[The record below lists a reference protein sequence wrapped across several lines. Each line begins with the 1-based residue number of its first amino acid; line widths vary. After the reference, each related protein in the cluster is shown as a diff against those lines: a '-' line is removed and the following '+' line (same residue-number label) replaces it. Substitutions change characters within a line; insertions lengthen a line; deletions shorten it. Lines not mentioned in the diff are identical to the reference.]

1 MKGKL
6 IAVLSLFVLS
16 SFWMRTVRVYPVEVK
31 AINGHPVHNFD
42 TGLNYTTIQE
52 AINDNETLDGHT
64 IFVEAGIYYEHVVM
78 NKSLSLVGESRST
91 TVIDG
96 NNSDTTVRILSDD
109 VLISG
114 FTIQKGNDMGVELI
128 FANSCVIENN
138 ILTDNQIDGVFITGY
153 SHRVSSN
160 LIKNNSQGINLAFI
174 GGGCNCTIS
183 NNTILSNSQS
193 GITMAFS
200 GDYRIFH
207 NNFINNT
214 RNVSAVTA
222 GGFWDNGVEGNYW
235 DNYNGSDSDHDGIGD
250 SWLVIDQDNTDH
262 YPLMGMFYSFE
273 VTLIHHPAGGS
284 EYVNVVSNSTVENLS
299 LVVFVSPPNQ
309 YPQPDK
315 EFLLCYV
322 SGENETS
329 GFCRVMIPRTVL
341 NSSSYTVLV
350 DWNLVEVTELQ
361 VSNSTHAYLYFTY
374 QHSRHE
380 IKIFPE
386 FPPLLILPLF
396 MIATLLVVIIH
407 KRKTT

>member
-1 MKGKL
+1 
-6 IAVLSLFVLS
+6 
-16 SFWMRTVRVYPVEVK
+16 
-31 AINGHPVHNFD
+31 
-42 TGLNYTTIQE
+42 
-52 AINDNETLDGHT
+52 
-64 IFVEAGIYYEHVVM
+64 
-78 NKSLSLVGESRST
+78 
-91 TVIDG
+91 
-96 NNSDTTVRILSDD
+96 
-109 VLISG
+109 
-114 FTIQKGNDMGVELI
+114 
-128 FANSCVIENN
+128 
-138 ILTDNQIDGVFITGY
+138 
-153 SHRVSSN
+153 
-160 LIKNNSQGINLAFI
+160 
-174 GGGCNCTIS
+174 
-183 NNTILSNSQS
+183 
-193 GITMAFS
+193 MAFS